1 VTSHPRLHCVVIGYH
16 DIDFDKFA
24 YKQKQME
31 GTAAGYHE
39 VKANSIF
46 LNGRRC
52 TYMDTINYA
61 VERAQGKNPR
71 LNVFEAPSLGAFYL
85 ASFLHQKGLNAAVVN
100 FFNYDQKRLA
110 ELLAQSPDAVAITT
124 TFYIDC
130 DPITEIVKFVRK
142 LSPRTKV
149 IVGGP
154 HIFNSVLDHDAETL
168 EFLFQEMGADI
179 YIVDSQGEGTLAQV
193 VECLS
198 KSGMEELK
206 SIPNLYFST
215 NRLDFTPTPRVPENN
230 DLDESTIDWTLFDPS
245 DISPVAYL
253 RTARSCP
260 FSCSFCNYPTM
271 AGAHVVTQV
280 EAIER
285 QLRYLS
291 SIGTTDLVFVDDT
304 FNVPLPR
311 FKKILRMMIANRFNF
326 RWISFFRCSNAD
338 DEAFT
343 LMKESGCVGVFLGIE
358 SGDEQIL
365 KYMNK
370 AATVDRYKWGI
381 QRLHEQDIATFAS
394 IICGFPGE
402 TEGSVHNSLR
412 FIEETRPDFF
422 NVQLY
427 YHDMRSPIQK
437 RASEFQLTGAGYN
450 WRHRGMDWKEATDW
464 VKFLYQNINNSGALT
479 LYGFSLWAVPYLLS
493 KGISLHQVKDLSYAI
508 KPLLLK
514 SLSENPVNTA
524 EEEEHLVRVFRGA
537 APVGSSRPVMAQ
549 AGVLMSSTP
558 VKSEAQFVT

>member
-1 VTSHPRLHCVVIGYH
+1 MTSHSPLHCVVIGYH
-16 DIDFDKFA
+16 DLDFSQFA
-24 YKQKQME
+24 AKQKRME
-31 GTAAGYHE
+31 RNAAGYHE

-46 LNGRRC
+46 LNGKRC
-52 TYMDTINYA
+52 TYMETINYA
-61 VERAQGKNPR
+61 VERAQGINPR

-85 ASFLHQKGLNAAVVN
+85 ASFLHRKGLNAEVVN
-100 FFNYDQKRLA
+100 FFNYDQERLA
-110 ELLAQSPDAVAITT
+110 ELLARKPHTVAITT

-130 DPITEIVKFVRK
+130 DPITEIVKLVRK
-142 LSPRTKV
+142 LSPQTKV

-154 HIFNSVLDHDAETL
+154 HIFNSVLDHDTETL
-168 EFLFQEMGADI
+168 GFVFQEMGADV
-179 YIVDSQGEGTLAQV
+179 YVVDSQGENTLAQV
-193 VECLS
+193 VDCLS
-198 KSGMEELK
+198 KSRIEELQ

-215 NRLDFTPTPRVPENN
+215 NGLDFTKTPSIRENN
-230 DLDESTIDWTLFDPS
+230 NLDESTIDWSIFDPS
-245 DISPVAYL
+245 TISPVSYL

-271 AGAHVVTQV
+271 AGAHVVAEI

-285 QLRYLS
+285 QMRYLH

-311 FKKILRMMIANRFNF
+311 FKKILRMMIDNRFNF

-338 DEAFT
+338 EETFQ
-343 LMKESGCVGVFLGIE
+343 LMGKSGCTAVFLGIE

-381 QRLHEQDIATFAS
+381 QRLHEQGIDTFAS

-402 TEGSVHNSLR
+402 TESSVRNSLR
-412 FIEETRPDFF
+412 FIEETKPTFF
-422 NVQLY
+422 NVQIY

-437 RASEFQLTGAGYN
+437 RASEFEITGAGYN
-450 WRHRGMDWKEATDW
+450 WRHRGMDWREATDW
-464 VKFLYQNINNSGALT
+464 VKFLYNNVNNSGPLT
-479 LYGFSLWAVPYLLS
+479 LYGFSLWAVPYLMS
-493 KGISLHQVKDLSYAI
+493 KGISLNQVKELSYAI

-514 SLSENPVNTA
+514 SLSEDAVNSA
-524 EEEEHLVRVFRGA
+524 DEEERLVRVFRGA
-537 APVGSSRPVMAQ
+537 APVRSSRAALAQ
-549 AGVLMSSTP
+549 SAYS
-558 VKSEAQFVT
+558 